1 VKGKLIVCKDN
12 RVVEAGYRLSKLEQ
26 CLILF
31 AVAKNNPLKFQRKI
45 SFFVKDFIEMFPVFS
60 EKHIYGQLKKAVDE
74 LYNRSIIVNN
84 PVSIKKF
91 RWVSSAEYY
100 TGEARIDVNFT
111 EEIEPYLSDLNARF
125 TQYNLF
131 NVSKFK
137 SDYSFRLYELFIQ
150 YLKIGVREIS
160 IDKLKR
166 ILLIG
171 DKYQETR
178 KLNDK
183 VIKPCV
189 AEINQHSNLI
199 ITYEPI
205 KKGRSIVAYKFK
217 IKSNN
222 QKQVDDKKIKKIAL
236 KDVLDTAQI
245 KAEVEAEKEKL
256 INTESYEIY
265 ENILITF
272 ANFSNSNITL
282 SDKEINLL
290 NKFKRVYEQ
299 EKEIKFS
306 SGKQKKY
313 LLGVLDKKNSIQ
325 KTTEIQ
331 IRSRQRTLKDL
342 KRISDDIELKVGMIL
357 IGSVTEN
364 EYTIQDNLII
374 IGANYTKATQD
385 NLSIGVNDLVHI
397 RELIDAKKLMLKE

>member
-1 VKGKLIVCKDN
+1 MNKLTVCKDN
-12 RVVEAGYRLSKLEQ
+12 RVIEAGYKLSKLEQ

-45 SFFVKDFIEMFPVFS
+45 SFYVKEFIEMFPTFS
-60 EKHIYGQLKKAVDE
+60 EKNIYSQLKKAVDE
-74 LYNRSIIVNN
+74 LYERSIVVNN

-125 TQYNLF
+125 TQYKLF

-150 YLKIGVREIS
+150 YLKIGTRDIL
-160 IDKLKR
+160 IDDLRTMLIIGEKYKTNKSFNQ
-166 ILLIG
+166 LL
-171 DKYQETR
+171 
-178 KLNDK
+178 
-183 VIKPCV
+183 IKPCV
-189 AEINQHSNLI
+189 AEINKLSDLKI
-199 ITYEPI
+199 SYVAI
-205 KKGRSIVAYKFK
+205 KKGVSIVGYKFT

-222 QKQVDDKKIKKIAL
+222 QKKIELENVDKLAL
-236 KDVLDTAQI
+236 KDVLDIAQI
-245 KAEVEAEKEKL
+245 NAKIESEKEKL
-256 INTESYEIY
+256 INTESYKIY
-265 ENILITF
+265 EKILITF
-272 ANFSNSNITL
+272 ASFSNSNITL

-306 SGKQKKY
+306 SDKQKKY
-313 LLGVLDKKNSIQ
+313 LMGVLDNKNSIQ
-325 KTTEIQ
+325 NTTKIQ
-331 IRSRQRTLKDL
+331 IRSRQKTLK
-342 KRISDDIELKVGMIL
+342 KISDDIELKVGMIL
-357 IGSVTEN
+357 IGSITKN
-364 EYTIQDNLII
+364 EYTIQDHLII
-374 IGANYTKATQD
+374 IGANYTRSTQD

-397 RELIDAKKLMLKE
+397 RELIDAKKLILKK

>member
-1 VKGKLIVCKDN
+1 MNKLTVCKDN
-12 RVVEAGYRLSKLEQ
+12 RVIEAGYKLTKLEQ

-45 SFFVKDFIEMFPVFS
+45 SFYVKEFIEMFPTFS
-60 EKHIYGQLKKAVDE
+60 EKNIYSQLKKAVDE
-74 LYNRSIIVNN
+74 LYERSIVVNN
-84 PVSIKKF
+84 PLSVKKF

-111 EEIEPYLSDLNARF
+111 EEIEPYLSELNTRF
-125 TQYNLF
+125 TQYKLF

-150 YLKIGVREIS
+150 YLKIGYR
-160 IDKLKR
+160 D
-166 ILLIG
+166 ILLDDLRKMLLVG
-171 DKYQETR
+171 DKYKTN
-178 KLNDK
+178 KSLNQLL
-183 VIKPCV
+183 IKPCV
-189 AEINQHSNLI
+189 NEINKLSDLKI
-199 ITYEPI
+199 SYVAI
-205 KKGRSIVAYKFK
+205 KKGVSIVAYKFT

-222 QKQVDDKKIKKIAL
+222 QEQVDDKAIKKSAL
-236 KDVLDTAQI
+236 KDVLDTA
-245 KAEVEAEKEKL
+245 KAKAKVEAEKEKL
-256 INTESYEIY
+256 INAESYEIY
-265 ENILITF
+265 EKILITF

-306 SGKQKKY
+306 SDSQKKY

-325 KTTEIQ
+325 QTTEMQ

-342 KRISDDIELKVGMIL
+342 KKISDDIELKVGMIL
-357 IGSVTEN
+357 IGSVTKN
-364 EYTIQDNLII
+364 EYKIKDNLII
-374 IGANYTKATQD
+374 FGADYEKANQD
-385 NLSIGVNDLVHI
+385 RLSVGVNDLVHI
-397 RELIDAKKLMLKE
+397 RELIDAKKLVIKN